1 MVTNEL
7 KKIRMQ
13 QYMMNKKQFCKLIGV
28 VEQQY
33 GRYENMTSQPS
44 LEVALRISKAL
55 NMAVNDIWKLDD

>member
-1 MVTNEL
+1 
-7 KKIRMQ
+7 MQ
-13 QYMMNKKQFCKLIGV
+13 QYMMNKKQFCQFIGV

-55 NMAVNDIWKLDD
+55 NMTVNEIWKLND